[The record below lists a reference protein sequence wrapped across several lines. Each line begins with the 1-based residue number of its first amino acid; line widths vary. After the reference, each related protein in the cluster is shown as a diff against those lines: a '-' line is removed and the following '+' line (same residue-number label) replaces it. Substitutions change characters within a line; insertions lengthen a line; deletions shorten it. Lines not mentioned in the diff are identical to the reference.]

1 MRVPISSVAE
11 MLNVHQR
18 TLRLWNKE
26 GIVEPERSAKNRRL
40 YTEQN
45 IEEARAVSF
54 MLNEMGLNING
65 VKCLL
70 SIVNDAKKIK
80 IYQEIDDGYSVLD
93 SLKDL
98 SERIGL
104 TPEQMQ
110 ANKQSNKSK
119 GRKKKD
125 VC

>member
-11 MLNVHQR
+11 TLNICQR

-65 VKCLL
+65 VKCLVEYQRV
-70 SIVNDAKKIK
+70 VND
-80 IYQEIDDGYSVLD
+80 EINLLD
-93 SLKDL
+93 FAEGMANL
-98 SERIGL
+98 IGL
-104 TPEQMQ
+104 TSEQMQ

-119 GRKKKD
+119 GRKKLQKTQ
-125 VC
+125 

>member
-11 MLNVHQR
+11 MLNTHPR
-18 TLRLWNKE
+18 TLRIWDEE
-26 GIVEPERSAKNRRL
+26 GIVKPERSPKNRRL

-65 VKCLL
+65 VK
-70 SIVNDAKKIK
+70 VIK
-80 IYQEIDDGYSVLD
+80 IAYTEIS
-93 SLKDL
+93 KDMPAYENDFL
-98 SERIGL
+98 YFVKSIAHSMNL
-104 TPEQMQ
+104 TDKQMQ

-119 GRKKKD
+119 GRKKKE
-125 VC
+125 V

>member
-11 MLNVHQR
+11 MLGVTQR
-18 TLRLWNKE
+18 TIRIWDEE
-26 GIVEPERSAKNRRL
+26 GIVKPERSPKGRRL

-65 VKCLL
+65 VK
-70 SIVNDAKKIK
+70 AIK
-80 IYQEIDDGYSVLD
+80 ALYAQIDDAPPINNFVGGVSII
-93 SLKDL
+93 
-98 SERIGL
+98 IGL
-104 TPEQMQ
+104 TSEQMQ

-119 GRKKKD
+119 GRKKKE
-125 VC
+125 V

>member
-11 MLNVHQR
+11 MLGVTQR
-18 TLRLWNKE
+18 TIRIWDEE
-26 GIVEPERSAKNRRL
+26 GIVKPERSPKNRRL

-65 VKCLL
+65 VKCIFDLYFEMSKKGDIRPFPEFIELL
-70 SIVNDAKKIK
+70 AES
-80 IYQEIDDGYSVLD
+80 
-93 SLKDL
+93 
-98 SERIGL
+98 IGL

-119 GRKKKD
+119 GRKKKE
-125 VC
+125 V